1 MVAKPASIEHGSKV
15 DMIFLSQVI
24 STIQK
29 TIHALPRV
37 NCVKKYQNIFSVP
50 KNSEVLCKKC
60 DPFANSPTLPGF
72 FCLAIDPNV
81 TFQKGSEKSQD
92 LESILSRVG
101 NESPPLETCCWG
113 EFCHEFDHSPT
124 WKIFKYQDDFFYEP
138 LVGATFLW
146 LRNHPWKIKRV
157 EVLPTCV

>member
-37 NCVKKYQNIFSVP
+37 NCVKKCQNKQRYIKLNSLSVP

-60 DPFANSPTLPGF
+60 NPFANSPTLPGF

-81 TFQKGSEKSQD
+81 SG
-92 LESILSRVG
+92 ILF
-101 NESPPLETCCWG
+101 P
-113 EFCHEFDHSPT
+113 
-124 WKIFKYQDDFFYEP
+124 IF
-138 LVGATFLW
+138 
-146 LRNHPWKIKRV
+146 
-157 EVLPTCV
+157 